1 VLCVSEG
8 YASTFA
14 YESKVSEV
22 LTTADGSALSVDCMR
37 SYTDEADDKAAAMM
51 AEIVTELEAT
61 QCGDVVAEQTY
72 LTVFSALDDQVPLGI
87 SPISAYGYRL
97 RHILGRKVFTPVFCT
112 RDLFTNCLL
121 KGAHRIFELHAMIDR
136 LMREG
141 FGLCSALHR
150 YLIHAEK

>member
-8 YASTFA
+8 YASTLA

-61 QCGDVVAEQTY
+61 HCGDVVAEKTY
-72 LTVFSALDDQVPLGI
+72 LSVFSALDDQVPIGV
-87 SPISAYGYRL
+87 SPISSYSNGLMHAQA
-97 RHILGRKVFTPVFCT
+97 HNVFTRFS
-112 RDLFTNCLL
+112 LF
-121 KGAHRIFELHAMIDR
+121 
-136 LMREG
+136 
-141 FGLCSALHR
+141 
-150 YLIHAEK
+150 